1 MNTPDPP
8 SLIEYP
14 CDFPLKI
21 VGRVDGL
28 PAKPAIHS
36 KRDAITPSLVEDF
49 PLEGAT
55 KHWRQDFIEAVL
67 MIVKR
72 HAPDFDE
79 ESLEFKVS
87 KRNTYLSLTCTI
99 RAISRPQLDA
109 LYQELYDH
117 PMVAMVL

>member
-1 MNTPDPP
+1 
-8 SLIEYP
+8 
-14 CDFPLKI
+14 
-21 VGRVDGL
+21 
-28 PAKPAIHS
+28 
-36 KRDAITPSLVEDF
+36 
-49 PLEGAT
+49 
-55 KHWRQDFIEAVL
+55 

-99 RAISRPQLDA
+99 RAISRSQLDA

-117 PMVAMVL
+117 QMVAMVL

>member
-1 MNTPDPP
+1 M
-8 SLIEYP
+8 
-14 CDFPLKI
+14 
-21 VGRVDGL
+21 DGL
-28 PAKPAIHS
+28 PAKPAIHA
-36 KRDAITPSLVEDF
+36 KHEAIIPSLLEDS
-49 PLEGAT
+49 PPAGAA

-99 RAISRPQLDA
+99 WAISRPQLDA

-117 PMVAMVL
+117 PMVVMVL

>member
-1 MNTPDPP
+1 M
-8 SLIEYP
+8 IYP
-14 CDFPLKI
+14 
-21 VGRVDGL
+21 
-28 PAKPAIHS
+28 
-36 KRDAITPSLVEDF
+36 KRDAITPSLQDDSPAV
-49 PLEGAT
+49 GAT
-55 KHWRQDFIEAVL
+55 KHWRQDFIRAVL

-79 ESLEFKVS
+79 ASLEFKIS

-117 PMVAMVL
+117 PMVVMVL